1 MNNTNFGVDCRN
13 KLNNSTFELII
24 DEINEVS
31 YLKKYYNLFDKKISN
46 FINSGMFEKG
56 IEFKFGQK
64 YANDKGDDAFKAA
77 KITSI
82 ENEKSDEIDALNA
95 LKKMKKK

>member
-1 MNNTNFGVDCRN
+1 M
-13 KLNNSTFELII
+13 L
-24 DEINEVS
+24 
-31 YLKKYYNLFDKKISN
+31 
-46 FINSGMFEKG
+46 EKE

-64 YANDKGDDAFKAA
+64 YANFKGDDAFKAA

-95 LKKMKKK
+95 LKKWKKK